1 MTDLTRENFSSEVE
15 DAEQPVLIDFYA
27 TWCAPC
33 RALASILET
42 LDAEFGA
49 RCKFCKVDIDRQEA
63 LAQQF
68 DILSVPTLVLLHDG
82 EIVQRISGLR
92 SREEIVEILELD

>member
-1 MTDLTRENFSSEVE
+1 MTDLTRENFSFEVDE
-15 DAEQPVLIDFYA
+15 AETPVLIDFYA

-33 RALASILET
+33 RALMPIVEE

-49 RCKFCKVDIDRQEA
+49 QCKFCRVNIDTQEA

-68 DILSVPTLVLLHDG
+68 DILSVPTLVLLQNG

-92 SREEIVEILELD
+92 SHEEIREILEL